1 LKKTLIIFFYL
12 IKDLQK
18 MNCKMK
24 INLVLSLIMLISF
37 SEISSQN
44 LTRKQYI
51 TKYSSLA
58 VKQMRQ
64 YKIPASITLAQGIL
78 ESNNGNSKLALKANN
93 HFGIKCHGWEGK
105 KIFEDDDKKN
115 ECFRKYKSP
124 LESFKDHSLFL
135 NKYSRYAFLFD
146 YKITDYKSWARG
158 LKKAG
163 YATNKKYPELLIKI
177 IEDNKLNI
185 YDDKDVEIEFISRIR
200 NIYMHP
206 NRIKYVKS
214 ENQDTYMTIAKNL
227 KIKLW
232 QLQKYNDS
240 KETNILAE
248 GTIVFIQP
256 KRKKGK
262 VKIHT
267 YNKNESLISISQFYG
282 VKLKCLKKRNDLIL
296 KKGLNN
302 GDKLRLR

>member
-1 LKKTLIIFFYL
+1 
-12 IKDLQK
+12 
-18 MNCKMK
+18 MNYKIK
-24 INLVLSLIMLISF
+24 INLVLSFIMLISF
-37 SEISSQN
+37 SEIFSQN

-51 TKYSSLA
+51 TKYSALA

-78 ESNNGNSKLALKANN
+78 ESNNGNSKLAVKANN

-185 YDDKDVEIEFISRIR
+185 YDDKDVEIEFISEIR

-206 NRIKYVKS
+206 NRIKYVKV
-214 ENQDTYMTIAKNL
+214 ENQDTYMTIAKDLNL
-227 KIKLW
+227 KLW

-262 VKIHT
+262 VKVHT

-282 VKLKCLKKRNDLIL
+282 VKLKSLKKRNDLIL

>member
-1 LKKTLIIFFYL
+1 
-12 IKDLQK
+12 
-18 MNCKMK
+18 MNYKIK
-24 INLVLSLIMLISF
+24 INLVLSFIMLISF
-37 SEISSQN
+37 SEIFSQN

-51 TKYSSLA
+51 TKYSALA

-78 ESNNGNSKLALKANN
+78 ESNNGNSKLAVKANN

-185 YDDKDVEIEFISRIR
+185 YDDKDVEIEFISEIR

-206 NRIKYVKS
+206 NRIKYVKV
-214 ENQDTYMTIAKNL
+214 ENQDTYMTIAKDL

-232 QLQKYNDS
+232 QLKKYNDT
-240 KETNILAE
+240 KETNILPE

-262 VKIHT
+262 VKVHK

-282 VKLKCLKKRNDLIL
+282 VKLKSLKKRNDLIL

>member
-1 LKKTLIIFFYL
+1 MNYK
-12 IKDLQK
+12 IKIK
-18 MNCKMK
+18 
-24 INLVLSLIMLISF
+24 LVVSFIMLISF
-37 SEISSQN
+37 SEIFSQN

-51 TKYSSLA
+51 TKYSALA

-78 ESNNGNSKLALKANN
+78 ESNNGNSKLAVKANN

-185 YDDKDVEIEFISRIR
+185 FDDKDVEIEFISEIR

-214 ENQDTYMTIAKNL
+214 ENQDTYMTIAKDLNL
-227 KIKLW
+227 KLR

-262 VKIHT
+262 VKVHT

-282 VKLKCLKKRNDLIL
+282 VKLKSLKKRNDLIL

>member
-1 LKKTLIIFFYL
+1 
-12 IKDLQK
+12 
-18 MNCKMK
+18 MNYKIK
-24 INLVLSLIMLISF
+24 INLVLSFIMLISF

-51 TKYSSLA
+51 TKYSALA

-78 ESNNGNSKLALKANN
+78 ESNNGNSKLAVKANN

-185 YDDKDVEIEFISRIR
+185 FDDKDVEIEFISEIR

-214 ENQDTYMTIAKNL
+214 ENQDTYMTIAKDLNL
-227 KIKLW
+227 KLW

-262 VKIHT
+262 VKVHT
-267 YNKNESLISISQFYG
+267 YYKNESLISISQFYG
-282 VKLKCLKKRNDLIL
+282 VKLKSLKKRNDLIL

>member
-1 LKKTLIIFFYL
+1 MNYK
-12 IKDLQK
+12 IK
-18 MNCKMK
+18 N
-24 INLVLSLIMLISF
+24 NLVLSFIMLISF
-37 SEISSQN
+37 NKISSQN

-51 TKYSSLA
+51 TKYSALA
-58 VKQMRQ
+58 IKQMRQ

-78 ESNNGNSKLALKANN
+78 ESNNGNSKLAVKANN

-135 NKYSRYAFLFD
+135 NKYSRYAFLFN

-177 IEDNKLNI
+177 IENNKLNL
-185 YDDKDVEIEFISRIR
+185 YDDKDVEIEFISEIR

-214 ENQDTYMTIAKNL
+214 ENQDTYITIAKNL

-262 VKIHT
+262 VKVHT

-282 VKLKCLKKRNDLIL
+282 VKLKSLKKRNDLIL

>member
-1 LKKTLIIFFYL
+1 
-12 IKDLQK
+12 
-18 MNCKMK
+18 
-24 INLVLSLIMLISF
+24 
-37 SEISSQN
+37 
-44 LTRKQYI
+44 
-51 TKYSSLA
+51 
-58 VKQMRQ
+58 
-64 YKIPASITLAQGIL
+64 
-78 ESNNGNSKLALKANN
+78 
-93 HFGIKCHGWEGK
+93 
-105 KIFEDDDKKN
+105 
-115 ECFRKYKSP
+115 
-124 LESFKDHSLFL
+124 
-135 NKYSRYAFLFD
+135 
-146 YKITDYKSWARG
+146 
-158 LKKAG
+158 
-163 YATNKKYPELLIKI
+163 
-177 IEDNKLNI
+177 
-185 YDDKDVEIEFISRIR
+185 
-200 NIYMHP
+200 MHP

-262 VKIHT
+262 VKVHT

-282 VKLKCLKKRNDLIL
+282 VKLKSLKKRNDLIL

>member
-1 LKKTLIIFFYL
+1 
-12 IKDLQK
+12 
-18 MNCKMK
+18 MNYKIK
-24 INLVLSLIMLISF
+24 INLVVSFIMLISF
-37 SEISSQN
+37 SEIFSQN

-51 TKYSSLA
+51 TKYSALA

-78 ESNNGNSKLALKANN
+78 ESNNGNSRLAVKANN

-185 YDDKDVEIEFISRIR
+185 YDDKDVEIEFISEIR

-214 ENQDTYMTIAKNL
+214 ENQDTYITIAKDLNL
-227 KIKLW
+227 KLRH
-232 QLQKYNDS
+232 LQKYNDS

-262 VKIHT
+262 VKVHT
-267 YNKNESLISISQFYG
+267 YYKNESLMSISQFYG
-282 VKLKCLKKRNDLIL
+282 VKLKSLKKRNDLIL

>member
-1 LKKTLIIFFYL
+1 
-12 IKDLQK
+12 
-18 MNCKMK
+18 MNYKIK
-24 INLVLSLIMLISF
+24 INLVLSFIMLISF
-37 SEISSQN
+37 SEIFSQN

-51 TKYSSLA
+51 TKYSALA

-78 ESNNGNSKLALKANN
+78 ESNNGNSKLAVKANN

-185 YDDKDVEIEFISRIR
+185 FDDKDVEIEFISEIR

-214 ENQDTYMTIAKNL
+214 ENQDTYMTIAKDLNL
-227 KIKLW
+227 KLR

-240 KETNILAE
+240 NETNILAE

-262 VKIHT
+262 VKVHT

-282 VKLKCLKKRNDLIL
+282 VKLKSLKKRNDLIL

>member
-1 LKKTLIIFFYL
+1 
-12 IKDLQK
+12 
-18 MNCKMK
+18 MK
-24 INLVLSLIMLISF
+24 INLVLSFIMLISF

-78 ESNNGNSKLALKANN
+78 ESNNGNSKLAVKANN

-124 LESFKDHSLFL
+124 LESFKDHSIFL

-185 YDDKDVEIEFISRIR
+185 YDDKDVEIEFISEIR

-214 ENQDTYMTIAKNL
+214 ENQDTYITIAKNL
-227 KIKLW
+227 NIKLW

-262 VKIHT
+262 VKVHT

-282 VKLKCLKKRNDLIL
+282 VKLKSLKKRNDLIL
-296 KKGLNN
+296 KKGLNS

>member
-1 LKKTLIIFFYL
+1 MNYKK
-12 IKDLQK
+12 
-18 MNCKMK
+18 K
-24 INLVLSLIMLISF
+24 INLVLSFIMLISLNK
-37 SEISSQN
+37 ISSQN

-51 TKYSSLA
+51 TKYSALA
-58 VKQMRQ
+58 IKQMRQ

-78 ESNNGNSKLALKANN
+78 ESNNGNSKLAVKANN

-124 LESFKDHSLFL
+124 LESFKDHSIFL

-146 YKITDYKSWARG
+146 FKITDYKSWARG

-185 YDDKDVEIEFISRIR
+185 YDDKDVEIEFISEIR

-240 KETNILAE
+240 KETNILAK

-262 VKIHT
+262 VKVHT

-282 VKLKCLKKRNDLIL
+282 VKLKSLKKRNDLIL

-302 GDKLRLR
+302 GDKLILR

>member
-1 LKKTLIIFFYL
+1 
-12 IKDLQK
+12 

-24 INLVLSLIMLISF
+24 INLVLSFIMLISF

-78 ESNNGNSKLALKANN
+78 ESNNGNSKLAVKANN

-185 YDDKDVEIEFISRIR
+185 YDDKDVEIELISRIR

-282 VKLKCLKKRNDLIL
+282 VKLKSLKKRNDLIL